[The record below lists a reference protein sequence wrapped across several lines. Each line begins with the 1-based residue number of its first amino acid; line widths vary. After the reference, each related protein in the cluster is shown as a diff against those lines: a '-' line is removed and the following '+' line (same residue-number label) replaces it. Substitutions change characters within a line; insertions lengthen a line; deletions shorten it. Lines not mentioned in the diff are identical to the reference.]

1 MKSRMNS
8 VDRLRL
14 LFEEQINV
22 MPITE
27 NLILFDQHNYLEEM
41 EKRNFHSAVVNV
53 NGKWMKYDVGDE
65 KPTPLI
71 EEDLME
77 ANTPLLKAFRML
89 VEKRRYFIK
98 DEEGIPAYIVTRTDL
113 DKIPLRIGFFGV
125 ISIFETHLKDLIR
138 KYLPDWEESLSKNRI
153 DQARSLYEWKK
164 GRKEEIDMVQCLQFG
179 DLGSVFSKKQRFKK
193 FDPSLSR
200 ERFVQQMN
208 AIGKLRD
215 ALAHSQ
221 SHLGFSWEEIDH
233 MIIFVRS
240 IIDREDPVFED

>member
-1 MKSRMNS
+1 MNS

-27 NLILFDQHNYLEEM
+27 NLELFDQSNYREEM
-41 EKRNFHSAVVNV
+41 EKRDFQSAIVNV
-53 NGKWMKYDVGDE
+53 DGKWMKYDVGDE
-65 KPTPLI
+65 KPSTLL

-138 KYLPDWEESLSKNRI
+138 KYLPNWEESLSKNRI
-153 DQARSLYEWKK
+153 DQARGLYEWKK
-164 GRKEEIDMVQCLQFG
+164 DRKEDIDLVQCLQFG
-179 DLGSVFSKKQRFKK
+179 DLGSVFSKNQRFKK

-200 ERFVQQMN
+200 DRFVQQMN

-221 SHLGFSWEEIDH
+221 SHLGFSWEEIDQ

-240 IIDREDPVFED
+240 IIDREDPVF

>member
-1 MKSRMNS
+1 MKTRMNS

-27 NLILFDQHNYLEEM
+27 NLLLFDQSNYREEM
-41 EKRNFHSAVVNV
+41 AKWNFHSGIVKVDGN
-53 NGKWMKYDVGDE
+53 WMKYDIGDE
-65 KPTPLI
+65 RPIPLT
-71 EEDLME
+71 EEDYMD

-89 VEKRRYFIK
+89 VEKRRFFIK
-98 DEEGIPAYIVTRTDL
+98 DEDGNPAYIVTRTDL
-113 DKIPLRIGFFGV
+113 DKIPLRIGFFGM

-179 DLGSVFSKKQRFKK
+179 DLGSVFSKNQRFKK

-215 ALAHSQ
+215 TLAHSQ

-233 MIIFVRS
+233 MIIFIRS
-240 IIDREDPVFED
+240 IIDREDPLFEV

>member
-27 NLILFDQHNYLEEM
+27 NLNFYDQHNYLEEM
-41 EKRNFHSAVVNV
+41 EKRNFHSAIVSVD
-53 NGKWMKYDVGDE
+53 GKWMKYDVGDE
-65 KPTPLI
+65 KPSPIL

-113 DKIPLRIGFFGV
+113 DKIPLRIGFFGM

-153 DQARSLYEWKK
+153 DQARRLYEWKK

-179 DLGSVFSKKQRFKK
+179 DLGSVFSKNQRFKK